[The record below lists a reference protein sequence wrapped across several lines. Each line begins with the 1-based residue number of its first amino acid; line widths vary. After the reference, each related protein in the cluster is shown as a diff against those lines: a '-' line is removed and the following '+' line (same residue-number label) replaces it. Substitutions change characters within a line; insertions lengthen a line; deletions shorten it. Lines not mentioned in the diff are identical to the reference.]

1 MKKSNQNSIHLKSIS
16 YVELCEMMSDQPA
29 RENVNAHLKL
39 EQAYK
44 LEQPRFLARLMAAG
58 RTLQEAEDLMHD
70 LYVETLER
78 LPLLNSIQNL
88 PAWLN
93 SLLTRRMIDA
103 WRHDQVIET
112 AGEVDV
118 AEETLCEIIAGVG
131 LDPQDEVIRESLMNA
146 INDAMH
152 ALPDAQRRVVEAQVF
167 GDLTFREIAE
177 ATGESI
183 DTLKARK
190 RYAIQNLAR
199 ALRSWIED

>member
-1 MKKSNQNSIHLKSIS
+1 M
-16 YVELCEMMSDQPA
+16 A
-29 RENVNAHLKL
+29 RENANAHLKL

-44 LEQPRFLARLMAAG
+44 SEQPRFLARLMAAG
-58 RTLQEAEDLMHD
+58 RTLQEAEDLIHD

-78 LPLLNSIQNL
+78 LPLINSIQNL

-118 AEETLCEIIAGVG
+118 AEETLCEIIARVG

-146 INDAMH
+146 INDAMC